1 MSATSGASSVKEFE
15 ALLADPAAPGS
26 FSENELDGLPDPVR
40 RYFGASIASGAPI
53 ARSARFAIRGSIKLG
68 SRWLPFRGREALS
81 PHRGLVWAVRAA
93 GVIRGSD
100 RYLVGKGSMDWKLFR
115 LVRVVHADG
124 PDVSR
129 SAAGRVGAEA
139 VWVPS
144 ALLPRFGV
152 SWTALDEHDI
162 AFSYRLDDTDLD
174 VQCML
179 DGQGRVRTIVLER
192 WGDPD
197 STGKSGRYPFGFEA
211 TGYATFDGVTIPSA
225 GRAGWFIGSD
235 RWREGEFFRYE
246 ITDYRLI
253 GGDAHQL
260 D

>member
-1 MSATSGASSVKEFE
+1 
-15 ALLADPAAPGS
+15 
-26 FSENELDGLPDPVR
+26 
-40 RYFGASIASGAPI
+40 
-53 ARSARFAIRGSIKLG
+53 
-68 SRWLPFRGREALS
+68 
-81 PHRGLVWAVRAA
+81 
-93 GVIRGSD
+93 
-100 RYLVGKGSMDWKLFR
+100 MDWKLFG
-115 LVRVVHADG
+115 LVRVVHADV

-152 SWTALDEHDI
+152 QWTALDDRHI

-174 VQCML
+174 VRCML
-179 DGQGRVRTIVLER
+179 DEDGRVMTIVLER

-225 GRAGWFIGSD
+225 GRAGWFIGTD
-235 RWREGEFFRYE
+235 RWGEGEFLRYE
-246 ITDYRLI
+246 IADYRLI
-253 GGDAHQL
+253 GGAGRGL